1 MRDEHGD
8 VTRDDLEAASR
19 TDEQRAAARRTSTR
33 KSAREPAPGVAPDPA
48 GQTRQESAPGP
59 EPGSAG
65 LQRPEDQISEDD
77 IRERAYE
84 LYRMRGG
91 ADGLDQA
98 DWLAAEQ
105 EIRLRPRREPPGG
118 SHALDD

>member
-1 MRDEHGD
+1 MRDEQGH
-8 VTRDDLEAASR
+8 VTRDDLETASR
-19 TDEQRAAARRTSTR
+19 TDEQPAAARRTTR
-33 KSAREPAPGVAPDPA
+33 KSPREPARGAVPDA
-48 GQTRQESAPGP
+48 ARQPMQEFEPGP
-59 EPGSAG
+59 ESGSAD
-65 LQRPEDQISEDD
+65 LQRLEDQISEEE

-91 ADGLDQA
+91 EDGLDQA

-105 EIRLRPRREPPGG
+105 ELRMRPRREPPGG